1 MLYVKMIVVNHNHRM
16 SNVATGTGA
25 TNKYL
30 PLSVRVVAKKMF
42 CQENLADFWRAP
54 AVFPRDPAKSLSSLA
69 PTAIYNLINRVRL
82 LALTCS
88 V

>member
-1 MLYVKMIVVNHNHRM
+1 MIVVNHNHHM
-16 SNVATGTGA
+16 SNLATGTGA
-25 TNKYL
+25 QNKYL
-30 PLSVRVVAKKMF
+30 PLSVRVAAKKMF
-42 CQENLADFWRAP
+42 CQKNLADFWRAP

>member
-1 MLYVKMIVVNHNHRM
+1 M
-16 SNVATGTGA
+16 SNLATGTGA
-25 TNKYL
+25 QNKYL
-30 PLSVRVVAKKMF
+30 PLSVKVAAKWMF

-54 AVFPRDPAKSLSSLA
+54 AVFPRDPAKSLSCLA

-82 LALTCS
+82 LVLTCS

>member
-1 MLYVKMIVVNHNHRM
+1 MIVVNHNHRM

-25 TNKYL
+25 KNKHL

>member
-1 MLYVKMIVVNHNHRM
+1 MVVNHNHHM
-16 SNVATGTGA
+16 SNLATGTGA
-25 TNKYL
+25 QNKYL
-30 PLSVRVVAKKMF
+30 PVSVTVAAKWMF

-54 AVFPRDPAKSLSSLA
+54 AVFPRDPAKSLSCLA

-82 LALTCS
+82 LVLTCS

>member
-1 MLYVKMIVVNHNHRM
+1 MIVVNHNHRM
-16 SNVATGTGA
+16 SNIATGTGA
-25 TNKYL
+25 KNKYL